1 MDIGHT
7 YVIWVIDWV
16 HEWVSDSLWVFKIEV
31 EWVSEHQNH
40 IIYKRKAPT
49 GVCALGVLHSSS
61 WKQNKT
67 KLYIFKH
74 QDSNKK
80 NAVMNMPL
88 KSSMYCIFKHKM
100 RVQP

>member
-1 MDIGHT
+1 MSETSNNIGHT

-16 HEWVSDSLWVFKIEV
+16 HEWVSDSLLVFKIEV

-80 NAVMNMPL
+80 KCSYEYATE
-88 KSSMYCIFKHKM
+88 IKH
-100 RVQP
+100 VLYF